1 MLLKLVVLPYML
13 LLGLFA
19 LAVFK
24 KKMFKGALHLNI
36 KKYSGLEKI
45 SFISEKGP
53 PWNLESKDLDSN

>member
-1 MLLKLVVLPYML
+1 ML

-24 KKMFKGALHLNI
+24 KIFKGALHLKII
-36 KKYSGLEKI
+36 KSSGFEKI

-53 PWNLESKDLDSN
+53 PWALESKDLDSN